1 VTRERV
7 ATSVGP
13 LEIEVEDGVHA
24 LAPSTLELAELV
36 DVRPGERVLELGC
49 GAGLLAVVAA
59 RLGAGRVVAT
69 DLDERACRAAA
80 ANARRNGVAVETR
93 AGDFLDAVPGE
104 RFDLIIFNPP
114 QTPGPRPFGPKYG
127 GADGT
132 LHFATV
138 LPRVAAHL
146 RPGGRLLVLVLG
158 LVSPSALAPLLAPF
172 VVETRGE
179 SDRPFTPAEYD
190 AYCPGLSRYLE
201 ERSEIRA
208 TETGRAFKNRHL
220 RLRPRAAGT
229 RLVVNADDMGLSV
242 AANEGVVASF
252 ERGVVR
258 STSLVANGPA
268 TADALARLARS
279 SRFGPLDVGLHAN
292 LSEGRPLAGPIAGL
306 TTDDGALPRPKQEAW
321 RRLGEADV
329 SEAAIEREVE
339 AQWESVRGVALTHL
353 DSHQHVL
360 SFPRA
365 RGPAVAVARRKGV
378 FLRIADEPAV
388 LARGSPIEPEI
399 ATIAAN
405 ARELRALG
413 APCVDEFRGLAA
425 RVAEDPLARMRAA
438 LENLPGGC
446 RAELMV
452 HPALADARREAEID
466 ALTDPSW
473 PDWLAE
479 RGIALVSFA
488 DLLRERA

>member
-1 VTRERV
+1 
-7 ATSVGP
+7 VGP
-13 LEIEVEDGVHA
+13 LEIEVPDGVHA
-24 LAPSTLELAELV
+24 LAPSTLELAELL

-69 DLDERACRAAA
+69 DLDERACRSAA
-80 ANARRNGVAVETR
+80 ANARRNGVSVETR
-93 AGDFLDAVPGE
+93 QGDFLDAVRGE
-104 RFDLIIFNPP
+104 RFDLVIFNPP

-132 LHFATV
+132 LHFASV
-138 LPRVAAHL
+138 LPRVARHL

-158 LVSPSALAPLLAPF
+158 LVSRSALAPLLAPF
-172 VVETRGE
+172 VVETRRE

-201 ERSEIRA
+201 EHAGLRGSSFE
-208 TETGRAFKNRHL
+208 NRFL
-220 RLRPRAAGT
+220 SLRPRGAGT

-242 AANEGVVASF
+242 EANEGIVASF

-268 TADALARLARS
+268 TADALARLARR
-279 SRFGPLDVGLHAN
+279 SRWGPLDVGLHAN

-306 TTDDGALPRPKQEAW
+306 TTEEGALPRPKQEAW
-321 RRLGEADV
+321 RLLTSGGV
-329 SEAAIEREVE
+329 SGAAIEREVE
-339 AQWESVRGVALTHL
+339 AQWESLRGVTLTHL

-365 RGPAVAVARRKGV
+365 RGAAIAVARRNGV
-378 FLRIADEPAV
+378 FLRIADEPAA

-425 RVAEDPLARMRAA
+425 RVAEDPLARMRSA

-452 HPALADARREAEID
+452 HPAVGDARREAEIS

-473 PDWLAE
+473 PEWLAE